1 MMKTKLLDPD
11 IMMIEDIMVDQSLAP
26 QLRDPMRIPR
36 VQTYLKGTGP
46 NRRPDFQTPR
56 VDAFILGWR
65 DRKDDTRPPLDESY
79 GTGVGNDEDPTSR
92 S

>member
-11 IMMIEDIMVDQSLAP
+11 ILMIEDIMADQSLAP
-26 QLRDPMRIPR
+26 QLRDPERIPR
-36 VQTYLKGTGP
+36 VQTYLKGRGP

-65 DRKDDTRPPLDESY
+65 DRKDDTLPPLDETY
-79 GTGVGNDEDPTSR
+79 GTGVGDDRGPTPGS
-92 S
+92 